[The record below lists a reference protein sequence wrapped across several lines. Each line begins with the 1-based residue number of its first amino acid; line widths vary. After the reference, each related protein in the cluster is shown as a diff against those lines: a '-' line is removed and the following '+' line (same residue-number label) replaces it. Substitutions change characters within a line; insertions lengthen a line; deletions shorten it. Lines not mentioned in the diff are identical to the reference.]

1 MTVDAGTINMGTNNN
16 STMIYTS
23 SKNLFGNG
31 SGNGFGNML
40 ASPSDKYETSGN
52 FKQNFVAAG
61 DEILNN
67 IDHLQILIDSQNENN
82 IDRLQQQR
90 TNVILNKLYNP
101 QNLVQPIPGMGS
113 NQRDYQ
119 GRSNFY
125 NKNGINMD
133 SNDSPTREF
142 RRQLSKSQSLNRAG
156 LIMNTSR
163 VNGQNIVKKRDP

>member
-1 MTVDAGTINMGTNNN
+1 
-16 STMIYTS
+16 
-23 SKNLFGNG
+23 
-31 SGNGFGNML
+31 
-40 ASPSDKYETSGN
+40 
-52 FKQNFVAAG
+52 
-61 DEILNN
+61 LNN
-67 IDHLQILIDSQNENN
+67 IDHLQILIDSQNDNN

-90 TNVILNKLYNP
+90 ANVILNKLYNP
-101 QNLVQPIPGMGS
+101 QNLVQPVPGMN

-119 GRSNFY
+119 GRSNMY
-125 NKNGINMD
+125 NKNGIIMD